1 MSVEPPGVTSILQSV
16 EKRGETD
23 TRPSYFVHVLL
34 GPLIVLAGLLTVVGV
49 IYALLD
55 QVIWSA
61 DWITA
66 RLTSRLLGGLVV
78 LVGLSVITAMVLG
91 YWGLYRVIERRNQHF
106 ARDRLLRQGLLDY
119 CRHLAKQHDD
129 ERVGENLEAMER
141 IHNEAL
147 MEETEQ
153 PTAIHLALQVLV
165 IPFWWLYIFYF
176 LLKDFPQHSRRQA
189 RFVRETR
196 SLFENVGRPPEEI
209 QPVEPIEEH
218 SFLLALLLVIPPWGA
233 IGFFGV
239 AWWIYEDPPE
249 HFARQFEHEDRLIE
263 FLEEGPARGG
273 APTGDE
279 ESPPEDDEDEGE
291 GAHTEGEPSGDAAE
305 EDEPAPEPE
314 FTIWECSE
322 CSKKYKVP
330 PKRPVR
336 VTCKNCDNKEILEE

>member
-34 GPLIVLAGLLTVVGV
+34 GPLLVLAALLIVVGV
-49 IYALLD
+49 IYTLLG
-55 QVIWSA
+55 QVVLSA

-66 RLTSRLLGGLVV
+66 RLTSRLLGGLVA
-78 LVGLSVITAMVLG
+78 LVGLSVIAAMVLG
-91 YWGLYRVIERRNQHF
+91 YWGLYRVIQRRNEHF
-106 ARDRLLRQGLLDY
+106 ARDRILRQGLIDY
-119 CRHLAKQHDD
+119 CRRLAEQHDGD
-129 ERVGENLEAMER
+129 RVDDNLEAMER
-141 IHNEAL
+141 LHNEAL

-153 PTAIHLALQVLV
+153 PTAIHIALQAIV

-176 LLKDFPQHSRRQA
+176 LLKDFPEHSRRQA
-189 RFVRETR
+189 RFVREAR

-209 QPVEPIEEH
+209 PPVEPIEEH
-218 SFLLALLLVIPPWGA
+218 PFLLALLLVIPPWGA

-239 AWWIYEDPPE
+239 AWWVYEDPPE
-249 HFARQFEHEDRLIE
+249 HFARQAEHEDRLVE
-263 FLEEGPARGG
+263 YLEEGPKPEA
-273 APTGDE
+273 E
-279 ESPPEDDEDEGE
+279 EAETPSEDDEDEGDDAARTE
-291 GAHTEGEPSGDAAE
+291 GAPSGRSAE

>member
-23 TRPSYFVHVLL
+23 TRPSYFVHVVL
-34 GPLIVLAGLLTVVGV
+34 GPLLVLAALLTVVGV
-49 IYALLD
+49 VYLLLAP
-55 QVIWSA
+55 VVWSL

-66 RLTSRLLGGLVV
+66 RMTSRLLGGLVA
-78 LVGLSVITAMVLG
+78 LIGLSVLAMLVLE
-91 YWGLYRVIERRNQHF
+91 YWGFYRVIRRRNRHF
-106 ARDRLLRQGLLDY
+106 ARDRILRQGLIDY
-119 CRHLAKQHDD
+119 CRRLAEQHEGDRVDD
-129 ERVGENLEAMER
+129 NLEAMER

-153 PTAIHLALQVLV
+153 PTAIHIALQALL
-165 IPFWWLYIFYF
+165 IPFWFLYIFYF
-176 LLKDFPQHSRRQA
+176 LLKDFPEHSRRQA
-189 RFVRETR
+189 RFVREAR

-209 QPVEPIEEH
+209 PPVEPIEEH
-218 SFLLALLLVIPPWGA
+218 SFLLALALLIPPWGA

-249 HFARQFEHEDRLIE
+249 HFARQFEHEDRLVE
-263 FLEEGPARGG
+263 FLEEGPEPEGG
-273 APTGDE
+273 QAE
-279 ESPPEDDEDEGE
+279 EGEEPSEDDEDEGGE
-291 GAHTEGEPSGDAAE
+291 AHTEGEPSGGSAE